1 MMKSSGSTALL
12 KRNDGVMWT
21 GNRSRVDRILAAIE
35 IPALGL
41 WLGALCGF
49 AFIFAPIA
57 FRIVAPTDVGRFA
70 ALTSAILAALAVM
83 GYVCGGLAIVMALWR
98 SLEAGDRI
106 FDFVRAL
113 LVAIALALVWFQSRA
128 IVPAMAAVSDVGSP
142 QYHALHNRSTIVYGG
157 VVLLGLIA
165 IVMAAARREG

>member
-1 MMKSSGSTALL
+1 
-12 KRNDGVMWT
+12 MWT

-128 IVPAMAAVSDVGSP
+128 IVPAMAAMSDVGSP

>member
-1 MMKSSGSTALL
+1 
-12 KRNDGVMWT
+12 MWT
-21 GNRSRVDRILAAIE
+21 GNRSRIDRILAAIE

-49 AFIFAPIA
+49 AFISAPIA

-70 ALTSAILAALAVM
+70 ALTSANLAALAIA
-83 GYVCGGLAIVMALWR
+83 GYVCGGIAIFMALWR

-113 LVAIALALVWFQSRA
+113 LIALALALVWFESRA
-128 IVPAMAAVSDVGSP
+128 IIPAMALVSDVSSP
-142 QYHALHNRSTIVYGG
+142 QYHALHGRSTLVYGG
-157 VVLLGLIA
+157 VVLLGLAA
-165 IVMAAARREG
+165 IIMAAARREG

>member
-1 MMKSSGSTALL
+1 
-12 KRNDGVMWT
+12 MWT
-21 GNRSRVDRILAAIE
+21 GNRSRADRILAAIE

-70 ALTSAILAALAVM
+70 ALTSAVLAALAIV
-83 GYVCGGLAIVMALWR
+83 GYVCGGVAIVMALAR
-98 SLEAGDRI
+98 SRDAGDRI

-113 LVAIALALVWFQSRA
+113 CVAVALVLVWFQSRT
-128 IVPAMAAVSDVGSP
+128 IVPAMAAVSDVTSA
-142 QYHALHNRSTIVYGG
+142 QYHALHNRSTLVYGG
-157 VVLLGLIA
+157 VVVLGLIA

>member
-1 MMKSSGSTALL
+1 
-12 KRNDGVMWT
+12 MWT

-57 FRIVAPTDVGRFA
+57 FRIVAPLDVTRFA
-70 ALTSAILAALAVM
+70 ALTSSILAALAIM
-83 GYVCGGLAIVMALWR
+83 GYICGGIAILMAVWR

-113 LVAIALALVWFQSRA
+113 LVAMALVLVWFESHA
-128 IVPAMAAVSDVGSP
+128 IVPAMAAVNDVNSP
-142 QYHALHNRSTIVYGG
+142 QYHALHGRSTIVYGG
-157 VVLLGLIA
+157 VVVLGLIA

>member
-1 MMKSSGSTALL
+1 
-12 KRNDGVMWT
+12 MWT

-57 FRIVAPTDVGRFA
+57 FRIVAPLNVGRFA
-70 ALTSAILAALAVM
+70 TLTSAILSSLAVM
-83 GYVCGGLAIVMALWR
+83 GYACGGLAIVVALLR
-98 SLEAGDRI
+98 SREAGDRT

-113 LVAIALALVWFQSRA
+113 LVGAALALVSYETRS
-128 IVPAMAAVSDVGSP
+128 IVPELAAVNDVNSP
-142 QYHALHNRSTIVYGG
+142 HYRALHGRSTLVYGG
-157 VVLLGLIA
+157 VVVLGLIA
-165 IVMAAARREG
+165 IVMAAGRREG

>member
-1 MMKSSGSTALL
+1 
-12 KRNDGVMWT
+12 MWT

-57 FRIVAPTDVGRFA
+57 FRIVAPLDVGRFA
-70 ALTSAILAALAVM
+70 ALTSEILATLTIVGYICGGIAIL
-83 GYVCGGLAIVMALWR
+83 MALWR
-98 SLEAGDRI
+98 SREAGDRI
-106 FDFVRAL
+106 FDFTRAL
-113 LVAIALALVWFQSRA
+113 LVAVALALLWFESRS
-128 IVPAMAAVSDVGSP
+128 IVPAMAAVSDVTSP
-142 QYHALHNRSTIVYGG
+142 HYHALHNRSSLVYGG
-157 VVLLGLIA
+157 VVLLGLGA

>member
-1 MMKSSGSTALL
+1 
-12 KRNDGVMWT
+12 
-21 GNRSRVDRILAAIE
+21 
-35 IPALGL
+35 
-41 WLGALCGF
+41 
-49 AFIFAPIA
+49 
-57 FRIVAPTDVGRFA
+57 
-70 ALTSAILAALAVM
+70 
-83 GYVCGGLAIVMALWR
+83 MALWR

>member
-1 MMKSSGSTALL
+1 
-12 KRNDGVMWT
+12 MWT

-57 FRIVAPTDVGRFA
+57 FRIVGPGDVGRFA
-70 ALTSAILAALAVM
+70 RLTAAILAALAVM
-83 GYVCGGLAIVMALWR
+83 GYVCGSLAIVMALWR
-98 SLEAGDRI
+98 SREAGDRI

-113 LVAIALALVWFQSRA
+113 LIALALALVWFESRA
-128 IVPAMAAVSDVGSP
+128 IVPSMAAMSDVTSA
-142 QYHALHNRSTIVYGG
+142 QYHALHNRSSLVYGS
-157 VVLLGLIA
+157 VILLGLIA

>member
-1 MMKSSGSTALL
+1 
-12 KRNDGVMWT
+12 MWT

-57 FRIVAPTDVGRFA
+57 FRIVAPLDVGRFA
-70 ALTSAILAALAVM
+70 ALTSSILAALAIV
-83 GYVCGGLAIVMALWR
+83 GYVCGGIAIVMALWR
-98 SLEAGDRI
+98 SREAGDRI

-113 LVAIALALVWFQSRA
+113 LVAGALALVWLQSRA
-128 IVPAMAAVSDVGSP
+128 IVPAMAAIKDLSSP
-142 QYHALHNRSTIVYGG
+142 QYHAFHNRSTLVYAG

>member
-1 MMKSSGSTALL
+1 
-12 KRNDGVMWT
+12 MWT

-57 FRIVAPTDVGRFA
+57 FRIVAPLDVGRFA
-70 ALTSAILAALAVM
+70 ALTSAILAALTMV
-83 GYVCGGLAIVMALWR
+83 GYVCGGIAIIIALWR
-98 SLEAGDRI
+98 SRDAGDRI

-113 LVAIALALVWFQSRA
+113 LVALALGVVCFESHS
-128 IVPAMAAVSDVGSP
+128 IIPALTAVSDPRSP
-142 QYHALHNRSTIVYGG
+142 QYHALHTRSTLIYGG
-157 VVLLGLIA
+157 VVLFGLGA
-165 IVMAAARREG
+165 IIMAAARREG

>member
-1 MMKSSGSTALL
+1 
-12 KRNDGVMWT
+12 MWT

-70 ALTSAILAALAVM
+70 ALTSAILGALAVM
-83 GYVCGGLAIVMALWR
+83 GYVCGGVAIVMALWR
-98 SLEAGDRI
+98 SRDAGDRI
-106 FDFVRAL
+106 FDFVRATL
-113 LVAIALALVWFQSRA
+113 IAVALALVWFQSRA
-128 IVPAMAAVSDVGSP
+128 IVPAMAAVSDVTSP
-142 QYHALHNRSTIVYGG
+142 AYHALHGRSTLVYGSV
-157 VVLLGLIA
+157 VVLGLVA

>member
-1 MMKSSGSTALL
+1 
-12 KRNDGVMWT
+12 MWT

-57 FRIVAPTDVGRFA
+57 FRIVAPLDVGRFA
-70 ALTSAILAALAVM
+70 ALTSAILGSLAVM

-98 SLEAGDRI
+98 SREAGDRI

-113 LVAIALALVWFQSRA
+113 LIAAALGLVWFESRA
-128 IVPAMAAVSDVGSP
+128 IVPAMAAVRDVTSA
-142 QYHALHNRSTIVYGG
+142 QYHALHGRSTLVYGG
-157 VVLLGLIA
+157 VVLLGFIA
-165 IVMAAARREG
+165 IIMAAARREG